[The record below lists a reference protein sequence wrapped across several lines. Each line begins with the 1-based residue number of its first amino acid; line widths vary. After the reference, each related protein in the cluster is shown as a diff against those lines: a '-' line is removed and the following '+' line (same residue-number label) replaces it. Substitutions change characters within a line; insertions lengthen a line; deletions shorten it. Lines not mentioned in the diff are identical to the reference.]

1 MHTYTYT
8 GCLEAETFQV
18 VAVLLSK
25 NLPAET
31 NQTKEEITPI
41 FFVLTASKR
50 FPTMKLVLCFMCFPT
65 TSLSILSF
73 PRNTHTHTKKIL
85 ATNYQLVFSLQQEM
99 IINNYTLAHR
109 RHSTRGHYL
118 GDNEAF

>member
-1 MHTYTYT
+1 M
-8 GCLEAETFQV
+8 EAETFQV
-18 VAVLLSK
+18 VAVLLFK

-31 NQTKEEITPI
+31 NQRGNYTNFFCLNSIKKIPHYEISLV
-41 FFVLTASKR
+41 FYV
-50 FPTMKLVLCFMCFPT
+50 FPNHK
-65 TSLSILSF
+65 SLYSLISQKHT
-73 PRNTHTHTKKIL
+73 RTHKKIL